1 MTQDE
6 FDNQIK
12 LLLET
17 LSSAYGAV
25 TSRFP
30 DGYLYDSQALPEDRL
45 TGSLWEGNSDLLQF
59 IASKI
64 DDVLLAFTLLQ
75 KGLGMPEGEEP
86 KYAKALRD
94 IGHKDIGH
102 KDV

>member
-12 LLLET
+12 VLREAVT
-17 LSSAYGAV
+17 LAYGAI

-30 DGYLYDSQALPEDRL
+30 DGYLYDPQALSEDRF
-45 TGSLWEGNSDLLQF
+45 TGSLWEDNPDALRF

-64 DDVLLAFTLLQ
+64 DDILLAFTLLQ
-75 KGLGMPEGEEP
+75 RGLGMPEGEEP
-86 KYAKALRD
+86 KYAKALRE
-94 IGHKDIGH
+94 IGHKNI
-102 KDV
+102 